1 MSDSTFEFGQI
12 DQIIEK
18 VSKDNTGNLQEILG
32 EVIRVSK
39 KAAKNDVSLP
49 ELASIVS
56 LGWYM
61 GADPEIENTFN
72 LLIMTAMG
80 DQLN

>member
-32 EVIRVSK
+32 EGIRVSK